1 MVSDRPRATYFRKSI
16 FKWSFNP
23 IAMPEFDN
31 TDMLQ
36 VAMKRKFH
44 LLAVAVVAILI
55 GCVISSEWV
64 IKPKYSS
71 TAVLYPSNLI
81 PYSEETP
88 SEQLLQ
94 LFQSSDVRARMIKAF
109 NLAGHYN
116 IDTTSRSART
126 SLLLTYDE
134 NVDIRK
140 TEFESVKIEI
150 LDTDPVRAAQM
161 VDSIIH
167 FVDLKARALQRQ
179 KTGEVVLIFKEQ
191 LIHKQKQMD
200 SLEVALKNLR
210 VKYGLLDYKAQ
221 TKEVTKSYMKSIGGS
236 RSRELDTIV
245 NNLQEKG
252 GELVSATELLDKV
265 RGDYAD
271 IRSEYDK
278 ALSDLKKE
286 LTYSNV
292 VTKPFVADT
301 KSYPVRWL
309 VVLVFL
315 ASSLVLAFL
324 LFILFESRQKR
335 KAAQTEKPGE

>member
-1 MVSDRPRATYFRKSI
+1 
-16 FKWSFNP
+16 
-23 IAMPEFDN
+23 MPDFDN
-31 TDMLQ
+31 TDILQ

-44 LLAVAVVAILI
+44 LLGVAVVAILI
-55 GCVISSEWV
+55 GSIISSEWV
-64 IKPKYSS
+64 IKPKYGS
-71 TAVLYPSNLI
+71 TAILYPSNLI

-94 LFQSSDVRARMIKAF
+94 LFQSSDVRARMISVF

-116 IDTTSRSART
+116 IDTTSKSART
-126 SLLLTYDE
+126 RLLLAYDE

-140 TEFESVKIEI
+140 TEFESVKIDI
-150 LDTDPVRAAQM
+150 LDTDPVLAARM

-200 SLEVALKNLR
+200 SLEVALKTLR
-210 VKYGLLDYKAQ
+210 TKYGLLDYKAQ
-221 TKEVTKSYMKSIGGS
+221 TKEVTKSYMKTLGGS
-236 RSRELDTIV
+236 RSRELDTII
-245 NNLQEKG
+245 NNLQDKG

-265 RGDYAD
+265 RGDYSD
-271 IRSEYDK
+271 IQSEYDK

-315 ASSLVLAFL
+315 ASSLALAFI

-335 KAAQTEKPGE
+335 KAVQSEKPGE

>member
-1 MVSDRPRATYFRKSI
+1 
-16 FKWSFNP
+16 
-23 IAMPEFDN
+23 MPEFDN

-44 LLAVAVVAILI
+44 LLGVAVVAVLI

-64 IKPKYSS
+64 IKPKFSS

-116 IDTTSRSART
+116 IDTNSRSGR
-126 SLLLTYDE
+126 SNLLLTYDE

-150 LDTDPVRAAQM
+150 LDTDPVLAAHM

-210 VKYGLLDYKAQ
+210 VKYGLLDYKTQA
-221 TKEVTKSYMKSIGGS
+221 KEVTKSYMKSIGGS
-236 RSRELDTIV
+236 HSRELDTIV

-292 VTKPFVADT
+292 VTKPIVADT

-309 VVLVFL
+309 VVLIFL
-315 ASSLVLAFL
+315 ASSMVLAFL

-335 KAAQTEKPGE
+335 KAVQSEKPGE